1 MPQGLPRKLRY
12 AFVLQAVM
20 ASFAIVIGIYAAG
33 LLVKD
38 LLAGQRM
45 RTEAT
50 IYWNARA
57 RDANAPLPGS
67 STIAGFFLG
76 RGEDPRGLPP
86 ELRALQPGVGE
97 LPSLNRKVFVDRS
110 DQGTLYLTMSFALVD
125 RVILW
130 TSAASM
136 LIALLALYVVSWLT
150 YRTSKRLVT
159 PVNWL
164 ADQVSRWQPNDP
176 DAAAIVLDAMPE
188 NAGREVH
195 QLGNALRDLEA
206 RVREFVERE
215 RDFTRD
221 ASHELRTPLTVIRVA
236 TDLMLGDDEVPKRAH
251 RSLERI
257 QRAGRDMEAVIDAFL
272 ILAREE
278 HIAPQREDFEV
289 RDVVYE
295 EVAKIRPLIAGK
307 PVELTVSE
315 MAAPRL
321 HASPHVLSV
330 MLGNLL
336 SNACTFTEEGMIEVR
351 IEDKCV
357 VVRDSGIGMSAE
369 SLQRAYDPFY
379 RADQFNPTGKGM
391 GLSIVRRL
399 GERFGWAVTIEST
412 LAVGTTATICF
423 IEEQRNSR
431 HRALSNEPELAR

>member
-12 AFVLQAVM
+12 AFVLQAVT

-33 LLVKD
+33 MVVKD
-38 LLAGQRM
+38 LLTAQRM
-45 RTEAT
+45 REEAAS
-50 IYWNARA
+50 YWQARA
-57 RDANAPLPGS
+57 RDPDPLLPGT
-67 STIAGFFLG
+67 STVNGFFVENG
-76 RGEDPRGLPP
+76 GDPRALPA
-86 ELRALQPGVGE
+86 ELRALKPGLTE
-97 LPSLNRKVFVDRS
+97 LPKFRRKVLVERKPE
-110 DQGTLYLTMSFALVD
+110 GTLYLTMSFALLD

-130 TSAASM
+130 SGLASM

-164 ADQVSRWQPNDP
+164 ASEVSRWDPRDPNATTIAPQYTP
-176 DAAAIVLDAMPE
+176 DE
-188 NAGREVH
+188 AGSEVQ
-195 QLGNALRDLEA
+195 QLGGALNDLSA
-206 RVREFVERE
+206 RVREFVQRE

-236 TDLMLGDDEVPKRAH
+236 TDLMIGDADVPERAH
-251 RSLERI
+251 RSLARI

-272 ILAREE
+272 ILAREDG
-278 HIAPQREDFEV
+278 IAPQTEDFDV

-295 EVAKIRPLIAGK
+295 EVAKVRPLIADK
-307 PVELTVSE
+307 PIELIVSE
-315 MAAPRL
+315 LASPRL

-336 SNACTFTEEGMIEVR
+336 GNACTFTEEGMIEVR
-351 IEDKCV
+351 IEQDRV
-357 VVRDSGIGMSAE
+357 VVRDSGIGMSADT
-369 SLQRAYDPFY
+369 LRRAYDPFY

-399 GERFGWAVTIEST
+399 GERFGWPVTLEST
-412 LAVGTTATICF
+412 PAVGTTATVRF
-423 IEEQRNSR
+423 S
-431 HRALSNEPELAR
+431 AEP